1 MEKEG
6 IDITILKG
14 DKLFN
19 ENTPFVVNIFSPDKD
34 LSNKR
39 SYADLIC
46 VIDASSS
53 MRGNKIYEVKESLK
67 ILIQLMDKNDRI
79 ALILFNKFS
88 HIYSGL
94 EYITDENRNQ
104 LIDKID
110 LITTNVGTN
119 ILSGLEKA
127 VDILKDEK
135 KNENVNRILSV
146 LLLSDGCDS
155 RYNEIELSDKFKSMT
170 KGLNLSFTLHT
181 FGYGKYCDAKILNKL
196 ANLRDGSF
204 YYVQEYNKI
213 TQYFVCVLGGCIS
226 VITKKAELNIKL
238 LNNNCKIVKVFGKDN
253 LYEYELKDESFKIT
267 LLQLMWGKEY
277 SFVFE
282 VKIDE
287 KNAKVGDDLFDI
299 MFKYEDISENNKL
312 EEINKKYKYELT
324 SDDYLKANEEYIRSQ
339 VYFILDQV
347 MSLRVKN
354 EKKEANKLL
363 KDIKQ
368 WIIKNYKGENKE
380 TYLNDIKKAGEIFSN
395 DESFIFVS
403 SQIRENQFK
412 KQGNSM
418 TYTNNIQNQLLN
430 SIKLPPKKVIKTN
443 DLTKSINF
451 QKKGMQI
458 NDLTKSVNLGFTF
471 KKFKKK

>member
-19 ENTPFVVNIFSPDKD
+19 ENTPFVINIFSSDKD
-34 LSNKR
+34 ISNKR

-67 ILIQLMDKNDRI
+67 ILIELMDKNDRI

-88 HIYSGL
+88 HIYNGL
-94 EYITDENRNQ
+94 EYITDENRKK
-104 LIDKID
+104 LIEKID
-110 LITTNVGTN
+110 LIETNKGTN
-119 ILSGLEKA
+119 ILSGLEK
-127 VDILKDEK
+127 VVNILKEEK
-135 KNENVNRILSV
+135 EKEIGNRVLSV
-146 LLLSDGCDS
+146 LLLSDGYDT
-155 RYNEIELSDKFKSMT
+155 YNNEIQLADKFKSMT

-196 ANLRDGSF
+196 ANIRDGSF
-204 YYVQEYNKI
+204 FFVKEYSQI
-213 TQYFVCVLGGCIS
+213 SQYFVCVLGGCIS
-226 VITKKAELNIKL
+226 VMSKKAELSIKL
-238 LNNNCKIVKVFGKDN
+238 LNNKCKIVKIFGKDN
-253 LYEYELKDESFKIT
+253 LYEHEIKDESFKVT

-287 KNAKVGDDLFDI
+287 NNVKVGDDLFDI
-299 MFKYEDISENNKL
+299 KFKYEDISENNKL

-324 SDDYLKANEEYIRSQ
+324 SVDYLKANEEYIRSQ
-339 VYFILDQV
+339 VYFVLDQV

-354 EKKEANKLL
+354 DKNEANKLL
-363 KDIKQ
+363 KEIKE
-368 WIIKNYKGENKE
+368 WIIKNYKGDNKE
-380 TYLNDIKKAGEIFSN
+380 TYLDDIKKAGEIFSN

-403 SQIRENQFK
+403 SQIREKQFK

-418 TYTNNIQNQLLN
+418 AYTNNIQNQLLKSVKLVPKN
-430 SIKLPPKKVIKTN
+430 KIKIN
-443 DLTKSINF
+443 DLTKSINLP
-451 QKKGMQI
+451 KKKFLI
-458 NDLTKSVNLGFTF
+458 ND
-471 KKFKKK
+471 

>member
-34 LSNKR
+34 ISNKR

-67 ILIQLMDKNDRI
+67 ILIELMDKNDRI

-94 EYITDENRNQ
+94 EYITDKNKEQ
-104 LIDKID
+104 LKQKID
-110 LITTNVGTN
+110 SIKVNSGTN

-127 VDILKDEK
+127 INILNEEK
-135 KNENVNRILSV
+135 KNENGNRVLSV

-155 RYNEIELSDKFKSMT
+155 LYNEIELSDKFKSMT
-170 KGLNLSFTLHT
+170 KGLNLSFTLHS
-181 FGYGKYCDAKILNKL
+181 FGYGKFCDAKILNKL

-213 TQYFVCVLGGCIS
+213 SQYFVCVLGGCIS
-226 VITKKAELNIKL
+226 VISKKAELNVKL

-253 LYEYELKDESFKIT
+253 LYEYELKDESFKVT

-287 KNAKVGDDLFDI
+287 NNVKVGNDLFDI
-299 MFKYEDISENNKL
+299 KFKYEDINENNKL

-324 SDDYLKANEEYIRSQ
+324 SVDYLKANEEYIRSQ

-347 MSLRVKN
+347 MSLKVKN
-354 EKKEANKLL
+354 EKKEANRLL

-368 WIIKNYKGENKE
+368 WIIKNYKGNNKA
-380 TYLNDIKKAGEIFSN
+380 TYLNDIKKSGEIFSN
-395 DESFIFVS
+395 DESYIFVS

-418 TYTNNIQNQLLN
+418 TYNNNIQNQLLK
-430 SIKLPPKKVIKTN
+430 SVKLPPKNIIKTN
-443 DLTKSINF
+443 DLTKNINF
-451 QKKGMQI
+451 QKKGMQV
-458 NDLTKSVNLGFTF
+458 NDLTKSVNLGFAF
-471 KKFKKK
+471 KKFKNE

>member
-1 MEKEG
+1 
-6 IDITILKG
+6 
-14 DKLFN
+14 
-19 ENTPFVVNIFSPDKD
+19 
-34 LSNKR
+34 
-39 SYADLIC
+39 
-46 VIDASSS
+46 

-67 ILIQLMDKNDRI
+67 ILIELMDKNDRI

-94 EYITDENRNQ
+94 EYITDKNKQQ
-104 LIDKID
+104 LIQKID
-110 LITTNVGTN
+110 SIKVNTGTN

-127 VDILKDEK
+127 VNILNEEK
-135 KNENVNRILSV
+135 KNENGNRVLSV

-155 RYNEIELSDKFKSMT
+155 LYNEIELSDKFKSMT
-170 KGLNLSFTLHT
+170 KGLNLSFTLHS
-181 FGYGKYCDAKILNKL
+181 FGYGKFCDAKILNKL

-213 TQYFVCVLGGCIS
+213 SQYFVCVLGGCIS
-226 VITKKAELNIKL
+226 VISKKAELNVKL

-253 LYEYELKDESFKIT
+253 LYEYELKDESFKVT

-287 KNAKVGDDLFDI
+287 NNVKVGNDLFDI
-299 MFKYEDISENNKL
+299 KFKYEDINENNKL

-324 SDDYLKANEEYIRSQ
+324 SVDYLKANEEYIRSQ

-347 MSLRVKN
+347 MSLKVKN
-354 EKKEANKLL
+354 EKKEANRLL

-368 WIIKNYKGENKE
+368 WIIKNYKGDNKA

-395 DESFIFVS
+395 DESYIFVS

-418 TYTNNIQNQLLN
+418 TYTNNIQNQLLK
-430 SIKLPPKKVIKTN
+430 SVKLPPKNIIKTN
-443 DLTKSINF
+443 DLTKNINF
-451 QKKGMQI
+451 QKKGMQV
-458 NDLTKSVNLGFTF
+458 NDLTKSVNLGFAF
-471 KKFKKK
+471 KKFKNE